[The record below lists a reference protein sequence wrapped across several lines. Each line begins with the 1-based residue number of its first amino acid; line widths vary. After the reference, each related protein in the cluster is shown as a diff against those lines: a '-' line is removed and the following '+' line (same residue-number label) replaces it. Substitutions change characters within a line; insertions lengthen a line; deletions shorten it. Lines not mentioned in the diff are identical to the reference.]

1 MMTFNEKRRWVFSLV
16 PTACSYAKLN
26 GYFGKLRS
34 SEIEVL
40 QAKGDFGGEFISAE
54 SYTGEKATIAK

>member
-26 GYFGKLRS
+26 GYFGKFRDAEL
-34 SEIEVL
+34 EVPH
-40 QAKGDFGGEFISAE
+40 APGDFGGYVSSESFAAE
-54 SYTGEKATIAK
+54 ATTNVK